1 MSKKPRNPSI
11 GASFGYQLPES
22 EKSLSHT
29 RHIPSFLV
37 QMCTARSCGCT
48 HARTKYDY
56 HHLSF
61 RSWVAVVVIFQL
73 RKNSVWALDVI
84 MAQSLGKTIKKVHP
98 SNAYICTCSTL
109 VGISGMRHATVRF
122 CLTSTLQNQSNAS
135 RFKPSSALLNKRW
148 LIHQSRCNRGPIRS
162 KFRTKADQPRLA
174 ATIEFQFFLRGIGL

>member
-1 MSKKPRNPSI
+1 
-11 GASFGYQLPES
+11 
-22 EKSLSHT
+22 
-29 RHIPSFLV
+29 
-37 QMCTARSCGCT
+37 
-48 HARTKYDY
+48 
-56 HHLSF
+56 
-61 RSWVAVVVIFQL
+61 
-73 RKNSVWALDVI
+73 

-135 RFKPSSALLNKRW
+135 RYNPSSALLNKRW

-174 ATIEFQFFLRGIGL
+174 ATIEFRFFFTRDRTLEPRESLIDWWGDIFKLFNHSHCTLLFAIFVAARKFTGKFIHEKIRHAMATEFKNKTFPTLHRPVWRPSWR